1 MVIPLPSRYK
11 AYFESGGLVEGF
23 IDGPPGY
30 FALWHPD
37 EIEKNN
43 ADLHVAECA
52 PGFLGFGG
60 DGGGEMLA
68 FDSAEAVVMLPM
80 IGMEPQYAQPIARSW
95 EEFEQRLRTS
105 GRAE

>member
-30 FALWHPD
+30 FSLWHPD
-37 EIEKNN
+37 EVERNN
-43 ADLHVAECA
+43 ADLKVNEYA

-68 FDSAEAVVMLPM
+68 FDTSGAVVMLPM
-80 IGMEPQYAQPIARSW
+80 VGMEAQYAEPVAGSW
-95 EEFEQRLRTS
+95 DEFERRLKET

>member
-1 MVIPLPSRYK
+1 MKASLPSQYI
-11 AYFESGGLVEGF
+11 AYFVSGGLVEGF
-23 IDGPPGY
+23 LDGPPGY

-43 ADLHVAECA
+43 ADLQVDDQA

-68 FDSAEAVVMLPM
+68 FDRAGAVVLLPM
-80 IGMEPQYAQPIARSW
+80 IGMEPQYAQPIANSW
-95 EEFEQRLRTS
+95 GEFEQRLRTT